1 MGMQGVFVDCVQ
13 DGDNIRCPGD
23 GGYSQIILFGKPVR
37 VRKDSVVIELM
48 GRLDELEALSLWG
61 YVETNK
67 QAFKDIAVVATALNT
82 FLATG
87 DSKWLQP
94 IKDLINK
101 SCNIEVKSLG
111 WFIPTDKES
120 AMLNLIRV
128 KVREVE
134 RVAVKMLKIKKLPQ
148 DKVNNLLASLN
159 QASKYVVQLIYASNV
174 KVHKTV
180 EDKLKDLS

>member
-1 MGMQGVFVDCVQ
+1 
-13 DGDNIRCPGD
+13 
-23 GGYSQIILFGKPVR
+23 
-37 VRKDSVVIELM
+37 
-48 GRLDELEALSLWG
+48 
-61 YVETNK
+61 
-67 QAFKDIAVVATALNT
+67 VATALNT

-111 WFIPTDKES
+111 WFTPTDKES
-120 AMLNLIRV
+120 AMLNLIRT
-128 KVREVE
+128 KIREAE

-148 DKVNNLLASLN
+148 AKVRELLATLN
-159 QASKYVVQLIYASNV
+159 QASKYIVQLIYASNV

-180 EDKLKDLS
+180 EDKLRDLS

>member
-1 MGMQGVFVDCVQ
+1 MDMRGVFVDCVK

-48 GRLDELEALSLWG
+48 GRLDELETLSLWG

-67 QAFKDIAVVATALNT
+67 QVFKDIAMVATALNT

-94 IKDLINK
+94 IKELISK
-101 SCNIEVKSLG
+101 SCNIEPRELG
-111 WFIPTDKES
+111 WFVPQDKAT

-134 RVAVKMLKIKKLPQ
+134 RTAVKMSRIKKLPQ
-148 DKVNNLLASLN
+148 AKVRELLATLN

-174 KVHKTV
+174 KIYKNV
-180 EDKLKDLS
+180 ESKLKDLS

>member
-1 MGMQGVFVDCVQ
+1 MGMQGVFIDCVQ

-67 QAFKDIAVVATALNT
+67 QAFKDIAMVATALNT

-94 IKDLINK
+94 IKELINK
-101 SCNIEVKSLG
+101 SCNIEPRELG
-111 WFIPTDKES
+111 WFVPQDK
-120 AMLNLIRV
+120 ATAILNLIRT
-128 KVREVE
+128 KIREAE

-148 DKVNNLLASLN
+148 DKVKNLLASLN